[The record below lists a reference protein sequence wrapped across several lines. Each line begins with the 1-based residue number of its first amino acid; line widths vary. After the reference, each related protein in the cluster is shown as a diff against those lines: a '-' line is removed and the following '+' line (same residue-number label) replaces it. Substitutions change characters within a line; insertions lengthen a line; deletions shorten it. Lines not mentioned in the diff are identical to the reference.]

1 MICLKLFIKKILNI
15 FIIITMKNLLLPTI
29 LLSTTF
35 SPLLVISTSNKDEQY
50 QKNLSENK
58 LGIEFIKQVS
68 LENIKN

>member
-50 QKNLSENK
+50 QKIYQKINLALNLLNK
-58 LGIEFIKQVS
+58 FH
-68 LENIKN
+68 